1 MTPAPSRDHQ
11 RLALALHD
19 VLTSFLRVHSIG
31 EALVAPADL
40 EFSYRRLLEPVVF
53 VVPRSPDRP
62 RPRSYADAKRLLLA
76 IKLLSSSTARRDRG
90 VQRRIFIDE
99 HVDKYWIVD
108 ADAWCIERW
117 RRWED
122 RPIIVMET
130 LTLHPDGCGEALLID
145 LPRLFEDALR

>member
-1 MTPAPSRDHQ
+1 M
-11 RLALALHD
+11 
-19 VLTSFLRVHSIG
+19 
-31 EALVAPADL
+31 
-40 EFSYRRLLEPVVF
+40 
-53 VVPRSPDRP
+53 PRSADGP

-117 RRWED
+117 RRGED
-122 RPIIVMET
+122 RPEVVMEA
-130 LTLHPDGCGEALLID
+130 LTWRPDGSGEALLID
-145 LPRLFEDALR
+145 VPRLFEDTLR